1 MSQRSGPCSQRV
13 LICDFRLCRFYF
25 CFYCSHLFQTCK
37 LFLRFY
43 AWSWCSEAP
52 QCISFCEIQK
62 AGNILVLKN
71 CSLSFAILLFW
82 WAYTLSL
89 NLIFFYLKLKMNKWY
104 CILLREMKLQQGQ
117 SITSTMLML
126 YPLCNYVLFTGTTAF
141 TATQYCFKQQEQL
154 RHQICLQTISHKLDS
169 ENQILYFSIYARWS
183 CFAVGWSYWF
193 YLFIFWL
200 LKHRG
205 FLSFKNGF

>member
-37 LFLRFY
+37 PFLRFY

-89 NLIFFYLKLKMNKWY
+89 NLIFFLFEAKNEQM
-104 CILLREMKLQQGQ
+104 ILHFAERDE
-117 SITSTMLML
+117 IT
-126 YPLCNYVLFTGTTAF
+126 TGTINNFDNVDAVPALQLCFVYRDYGFYCNTILFQTARTIEASNMF
-141 TATQYCFKQQEQL
+141 TDYIT
-154 RHQICLQTISHKLDS
+154 
-169 ENQILYFSIYARWS
+169 
-183 CFAVGWSYWF
+183 
-193 YLFIFWL
+193 
-200 LKHRG
+200 
-205 FLSFKNGF
+205 